1 MVLNEYNQII
11 REHFDLS
18 DRTTSR
24 FITYM
29 NESDNQNQLLAA
41 LASSLYQKIVDKC
54 DKVDFGSIPRS
65 RGDITKI
72 DGYNNTVECINI
84 IRRLVVEYKEDP
96 AIIDIELNAIEAIKS
111 LRPVFMKA
119 FNNNSSFAM
128 MYYNLTVASI
138 QHSVSFLIAV
148 AIQFVKD
155 PNSKNIKMALDKAA
169 YKDAESNMVLEN
181 LAKLNRAYNDGSLE
195 KLLRESISGSS
206 VRESIEADEYTEEV
220 ISGTNDVTDAYNNAP
235 ETEGPIDNG
244 DAGQID
250 EDTLLLQIAGGED
263 YQAPQEEPGEEQI
276 DNDPFGDSNDEL
288 SAGNNV
294 PKTPTDDEVEPTPI
308 IPINGAGESN
318 GTESIEEKK
327 GSIVKRSYHKHPTAN
342 AGYGDQSAVGEGAK
356 EVLNTIG
363 TFIGGDLK
371 NDKGESVK
379 RLSWLWSKLG
389 TAGKVGAVAV
399 GVVGLFATLLYL
411 VLPAMRMLV
420 AHFYMAKAKLSEALE
435 QQANLIELNAL
446 ELSSDENSNLSDE
459 QKEKVIEK
467 QKKWAEKLRKWAYF
481 FSIKDKKASKD
492 AQKDVDEE
500 KKKYKSKDMQEYLPD
515 DTTADDLF

>member
-181 LAKLNRAYNDGSLE
+181 LAKLNRAFNDGSLE
-195 KLLRESISGSS
+195 KLLRESIAGSS
-206 VRESIEADEYTEEV
+206 VRESIEADKYAEEV

-235 ETEGPIDNG
+235 EAEGPIDNG

-263 YQAPQEEPGEEQI
+263 YEAPQEEPGEEQI

-342 AGYGDQSAVGEGAK
+342 AGYGDQSAVREAVVTEGLGDVIDLATSGAK
-356 EVLNTIG
+356 GALKFLWNKIP
-363 TFIGGDLK
+363 GGK
-371 NDKGESVK
+371 
-379 RLSWLWSKLG
+379 
-389 TAGKVGAVAV
+389 AGKIIAGTV
-399 GVVGLFATLLYL
+399 TISIML
-411 VLPAMRMLV
+411 VKVILPALRTLI
-420 AHFYMAKAKLSEALE
+420 AHAYMGVAKLSDALE

-446 ELSSDENSNLSDE
+446 ELASDENSNLTEE

-467 QKKWAEKLRKWAYF
+467 QKKWAERLRKWSHF
-481 FSIKDKKASKD
+481 FAIKDKKASKD
-492 AQKDVDEE
+492 AQKEIDEE
-500 KKKYKSKDMQEYLPD
+500 NKKYKSKDMQEYLPD
-515 DTTADDLF
+515 DTNDDLF